1 MTLGAHPGEVPP
13 LGISPR
19 SPIKIVVGSDSAG
32 YEYKTALMKELAESA
47 DVVVITDI
55 GVMNAEDGT
64 AYPHIAVRA
73 SEMIMAGDV

>member
-1 MTLGAHPGEVPP
+1 MTLSAQPAEVPP

-19 SPIKIVVGSDSAG
+19 SSLRVIVGSDSAG
-32 YEYKTALMKELAESA
+32 YEYKTALTKELKQSDNVTVVD
-47 DVVVITDI
+47 DV

-73 SEMIMAGDV
+73 SKMIMAGHV